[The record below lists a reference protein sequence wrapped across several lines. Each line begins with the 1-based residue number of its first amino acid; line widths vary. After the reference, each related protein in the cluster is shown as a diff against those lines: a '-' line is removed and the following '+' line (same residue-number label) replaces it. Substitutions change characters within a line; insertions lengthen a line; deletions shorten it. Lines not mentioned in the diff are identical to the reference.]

1 MGKKIE
7 EAVKGKERLQEEFRM
22 FKVTKMLNC
31 KSFENTYEY
40 GKNGKQVSNSEEIYK
55 IIKDNFKYNFYG
67 ESINHNPRLLG
78 SSNLDKWITTEEVRQ
93 ATLNFTNNRAAGPD
107 RISAEFIKY
116 VHKEVHVFIN

>member
-7 EAVKGKERLQEEFRM
+7 EAVNGKERLQEEFRM
-22 FKVTKMLNC
+22 FKVTKMLDC

-55 IIKDNFKYNFYG
+55 IIKDNFKYNFYR

-78 SSNLDKWITTEEVRQ
+78 SSNLDK
-93 ATLNFTNNRAAGPD
+93 
-107 RISAEFIKY
+107 
-116 VHKEVHVFIN
+116 